1 MNPLAL
7 LGIGALKN
15 LRGLKTVLIA
25 GAAILLVALGLA
37 IWAGVAA
44 IGWLSNQVPVAK
56 EALIAKVPEVR
67 QQIEGVAPGIS
78 QGVEKFLSGETAM
91 SDVPGEDPG
100 NVSRY
105 EGFVR
110 TRYAV
115 QDTSRAALF
124 EGRAAFRPVSEHYQ
138 ARFKARGWPHRV
150 LFAAANEE
158 RHEYQAQNLRYE
170 LHLKQQNRSVS
181 VEITEFSSTPRTD
194 GATGSNTQD

>member
-1 MNPLAL
+1 MNPLVL
-7 LGIGALKN
+7 IGMGALKN

-25 GAAILLVALGLA
+25 GAAILLVSLGLA

-56 EALIAKVPEVR
+56 EALIAKAPDVR
-67 QQIEGVAPGIS
+67 RQIEGVAPGIA
-78 QGVEKFLSGETAM
+78 QGVDKFLSGETAM

-100 NVSRY
+100 NVPRY

-115 QDTSRAALF
+115 QDASRAAQF
-124 EGRAAFRPVSEHYQ
+124 EGRAAFRPVADHYH
-138 ARFKARGWPHRV
+138 ARFKEKGWPHRV

-158 RHEYQAQNLRYE
+158 RHEYRAQTMRYE
-170 LHLKQQNRSVS
+170 LHLKQQGGSVS
-181 VEITEFSSTPRTD
+181 VEIIEF
-194 GATGSNTQD
+194 ATAQHAAGTTGPTTQD

>member
-1 MNPLAL
+1 MNPLVL
-7 LGIGALKN
+7 LGMDALKN
-15 LRGLKTVLIA
+15 FRGLKTVLIA

-44 IGWLSNQVPVAK
+44 IGWLSNQAPAAK

-67 QQIEGVAPGIS
+67 RQIEGVAPGIV
-78 QGVEKFLSGETAM
+78 QGVDKLLSGESAI

-100 NVSRY
+100 NVPRY
-105 EGFVR
+105 EGLMR

-115 QDTSRAALF
+115 QEASRAALF
-124 EGRAAFRPVSEHYQ
+124 EGRAAFRPVSDHYQ
-138 ARFKARGWPHRV
+138 ARFKEKGWPHRV

-158 RHEYQAQNLRYE
+158 RHEYRARNLRYV
-170 LHLKQQNRSVS
+170 LHLKQQNGSVS
-181 VEITEFSSTPRTD
+181 VEITEFATARHAA